1 MKKSLFITLIFFVAR
16 NNNILFPVVIT
27 FMCLITSCESLFDY
41 DSPQI
46 KLSTVEDIT
55 SNSAVLVASITTK
68 DTPVELVFQYNE
80 NGEWKWFEY
89 NELYGG
95 FVTADSC
102 PANQTNVIKKKVVNL
117 KPGTTYKY
125 RASAFEKYSDDD
137 KTYAMHVAST
147 KVKEFTTPVSSVL
160 TIREM
165 KSDFSNIS
173 VILDFIPHDENTK
186 VQLECNIDGNIITK
200 LSEAYSAPTEINF
213 NLEGLEKNT
222 IYPIKI
228 KTLDKFNLQIDTS
241 FNTCAVSD
249 YDGNTYRVV
258 TIGTQTW
265 LQENFR
271 GTHFTNGDPIN
282 LVDNKYHDDNWF
294 LMQSYQTHAYCWYNH
309 DAEIGK
315 VYGGLYN
322 WFAANDTYGRKLIE
336 GYKTPGHYDF
346 DKLANYLGGWEVA
359 GAKMREAGYAHWR
372 KPTAII
378 LGEGYVQAN
387 TSGFCGLPGGHRR
400 EYGFANFGSQG
411 QFWTSD
417 RVEDNQHRGK
427 WVYTISVLSGVNELI
442 FYGGLNW
449 EFVGSSVRLIKE

>member
-1 MKKSLFITLIFFVAR
+1 MISFFY
-16 NNNILFPVVIT
+16 L
-27 FMCLITSCESLFDY
+27 CTSCESLFDF

-46 KLSTVEDIT
+46 KLSTVENIT
-55 SNSAVLVASITTK
+55 SNSAVLVASVTTK
-68 DTPVELVFQYNE
+68 DSPVKLVFQYFE
-80 NGEWKWFEY
+80 NSEWKWFEY

-102 PANQTNVIKKKVVNL
+102 QANQTAVIKKKVVNL
-117 KPGTTYKY
+117 KPGTTYKF
-125 RASAFEKYSDDD
+125 RAEAYEEYSDDD
-137 KTYAMHVAST
+137 KTYARLLVSS
-147 KVKEFTTPVSSVL
+147 KIKEFTTSASSVL

-173 VILDFIPHDENTK
+173 VTIDFIPHDANTK
-186 VQLECNIDGNIITK
+186 VQLEYNIDGNVITK
-200 LSEAYSAPTEINF
+200 LSEAYSAATEINF

-228 KTLDKFNLQIDTS
+228 KTLDKYHLQIDTC

-282 LVDNKYHDDNWF
+282 LVGNNYHNDIWF
-294 LMQSYQTHAYCWYNH
+294 LMQSYQTNAYCWYNH

-322 WFAANDTYGRKLIE
+322 WFAVTDSTYERKLIE
-336 GYKTPGHYDF
+336 GYKTPSYYDF
-346 DKLANYLGGWEVA
+346 DKLANYLGGKEVA
-359 GAKMREAGYAHWR
+359 GAKMREAGYLHWR
-372 KPTAII
+372 KPAGII
-378 LGEGYVQAN
+378 AGQAYVQAN

-411 QFWTSD
+411 QFWVSD
-417 RVEDNQHRGK
+417 SVEDSQHRGK
-427 WVYTISVLSGVNELI
+427 WVYTISIVGGMNELI

-449 EFVGSSVRLIKE
+449 EYVGSSIRLIKE